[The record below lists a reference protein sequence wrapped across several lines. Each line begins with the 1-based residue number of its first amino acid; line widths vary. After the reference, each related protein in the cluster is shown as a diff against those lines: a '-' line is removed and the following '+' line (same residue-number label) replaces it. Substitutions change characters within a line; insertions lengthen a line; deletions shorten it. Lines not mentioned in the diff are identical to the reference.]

1 MTKLAQGA
9 MDLHSSKS
17 RVDRKALAG
26 MLASLGADAETAA
39 KAENAN
45 TAAEVIETAQSLGL
59 PLGDLIAGQ
68 AREAALATLSGGTSV
83 EVVIVDAQGKPVGH
97 AG

>member
-1 MTKLAQGA
+1 
-9 MDLHSSKS
+9 
-17 RVDRKALAG
+17 

-39 KAENAN
+39 KAEGAN

-59 PLGDLIAGQ
+59 PLGDLIAQQ
-68 AREAALATLSGGTSV
+68 AREAALATLAGGTEV
-83 EVVIVDAQGKPVGH
+83 EVMIVDAQGKPVGH